1 MPPAVTLPTMVEPW
15 LTMVSM
21 ITWSGVRRGNHTD
34 LLQLSNIESRITDML
49 QSIDKLN
56 LENVLKTTVEN
67 YNELIKRIG
76 NLEAKVSKLPAQ
88 NVAYELPTLKMLVD
102 KLTILESNITN
113 TPSNVSSE
121 LLDSKEKQ
129 ISLLMDEITEKNK
142 EIQKLKKAN
151 SSISSNKD
159 EVNQLRQA
167 LAIKDKK
174 LEMCEMSLKH
184 QENYENELN
193 GAITLLKEKQ
203 LEIKSSNEDLTI
215 MRNKL
220 HEKEEEIV
228 LLQSENFE

>member
-1 MPPAVTLPTMVEPW
+1 M
-15 LTMVSM
+15 
-21 ITWSGVRRGNHTD
+21 
-34 LLQLSNIESRITDML
+34 
-49 QSIDKLN
+49 
-56 LENVLKTTVEN
+56 ENVLKATVEN
-67 YNELIKRIG
+67 YKELIKPIG

-88 NVAYELPTLKMLVD
+88 NIAYQLPTLTMLVD
-102 KLTILESNITN
+102 KLTILESDITN

-129 ISLLMDEITEKNK
+129 MSLLVDEITEKNK

-159 EVNQLRQA
+159 EINQPRQA

-174 LEMCEMSLKH
+174 LEICEMSLKH

-193 GAITLLKEKQ
+193 DAITLLTEKQ
-203 LEIKSSNEDLTI
+203 LEIKSLNEDLTI

-228 LLQSENFE
+228 LLQSENFEIKNQILQMESTEKDLVIAKK